1 MLVAKYKVRLY
12 DPPVKVLF
20 IKLSCGK
27 PSKDTG
33 VNLPVDVSLCRSA
46 LLTVVQCVFGSQR
59 RASTPVAAA
68 GATVERR
75 SSRLCRSQRMGWT

>member
-20 IKLSCGK
+20 VKLSCGK

-33 VNLPVDVSLCRSA
+33 VNLPIDVSLCR
-46 LLTVVQCVFGSQR
+46 
-59 RASTPVAAA
+59 
-68 GATVERR
+68 
-75 SSRLCRSQRMGWT
+75 